1 MNLKPHSAL
10 LATLALSLLTLSA
23 WGGSDE
29 DAVASHLDAG
39 QSGGSHPYAAGLRWH
54 LDMSQAIGS
63 RFSSVQVRNR
73 STGVWSA
80 IDLTR
85 SYTVATNDFIA
96 SGRDGY
102 TTFGTVYTTGNH
114 VNNYLLYTQTFVD
127 HVLAKGSVARPVAAD
142 YSRQAVTTKAGVV
155 LP

>member
-1 MNLKPHSAL
+1 
-10 LATLALSLLTLSA
+10 
-23 WGGSDE
+23 
-29 DAVASHLDAG
+29 
-39 QSGGSHPYAAGLRWH
+39 
-54 LDMSQAIGS
+54 
-63 RFSSVQVRNR
+63 VQVRNR

-102 TTFGTVYTTGNH
+102 TTFGTVYSTGNY

-127 HVLAKGSVARPVAAD
+127 HVLAKGSIARPAAAD
-142 YSRQAVTTKAGVV
+142 YAHQAVTTKAGVV